1 MHLLASIRHA
11 QVSRALLVNLI
22 KLKTTTAK
30 DGRYAG
36 LGGEGKT
43 PNRLIA
49 VDHKG
54 RRYAGGVICPY

>member
-1 MHLLASIRHA
+1 M
-11 QVSRALLVNLI
+11 NLI